1 MLTLT
6 DNATAL
12 VTTLVRRRTETEGA
26 GLRIHTADT
35 PGAAGEPRLAAD
47 VVVTPEPDDQ
57 VLDLPGAPVFL
68 EGEAAIVLDDKILD
82 ANVDEEGAV
91 SFSLLPQR
99 A

>member
-12 VTTLVRRRTETEGA
+12 VTTLVRRRTDTEGA

-35 PGAAGEPRLAAD
+35 PGMTGEPRLAAD
-47 VVVTPEPDDQ
+47 VVVVPEADDQ
-57 VLDLPGAPVFL
+57 IIDLPGAPVFL
-68 EGEAAIVLDDKILD
+68 EGEVAIVLDDKILD

-91 SFSLLPQR
+91 SFSLLPQT

>member
-12 VTTLVRRRTETEGA
+12 VTTLVRRRTDTEGA
-26 GLRIHTADT
+26 GLRIHTSDQPT
-35 PGAAGEPRLAAD
+35 QTGEARLAAD

-91 SFSLLPQR
+91 SFSLAPQQ

>member
-1 MLTLT
+1 VLTLT

-35 PGAAGEPRLAAD
+35 PSAGGEPRLAAD

>member
-12 VTTLVRRRTETEGA
+12 VTTLVRRRTDSEGA
-26 GLRIHTADT
+26 GLRIHKADA
-35 PGAAGEPRLAAD
+35 PGQAGEPRLAAD

-57 VLDLPGAPVFL
+57 ILDLPGAPVFL
-68 EGEAAIVLDDKILD
+68 EGEAAIVLDDKVLD

-91 SFSLLPQR
+91 SFSLLPQ
-99 A
+99 AV

>member
-12 VTTLVRRRTETEGA
+12 VTTLVRRRTDAESA
-26 GLRIHTADT
+26 GLRIHTSESHG
-35 PGAAGEPRLAAD
+35 PAGEPRLAAD
-47 VVVTPEPDDQ
+47 VVVSPEADDK
-57 VLDLPGAPVFL
+57 VVDLPGAPVFL
-68 EGEAAIVLDDKILD
+68 EGEAAIVLDDKVLD

-91 SFSLLPQR
+91 SFSLLPQT

>member
-12 VTTLVRRRTETEGA
+12 VTTLVRRRTDTEGA
-26 GLRIHTADT
+26 GLRIHTADQPT
-35 PGAAGEPRLAAD
+35 QTGEARLAAD

-91 SFSLLPQR
+91 SFSLAPQQ